1 MIGYPAPLCCGEFEV
16 VIMIAVEI
24 EEMDGSD

>member
-1 MIGYPAPLCCGEFEV
+1 MIGYPAPFKREFEE
-16 VIMIAVEI
+16 VIMIAVGI